1 MITLEHDMFR
11 DRRKKNRR
19 RRDLSIPQKL
29 NRRASSDRRAKAF
42 SSQPWWLQVNYAC
55 EYQEVTEEEAD
66 HQQRKEKP

>member
-19 RRDLSIPQKL
+19 SRDLSIPQKL

-42 SSQPWWLQVNYAC
+42 NAQPWWLLVNYAC
-55 EYQEVTEEEAD
+55 EYQEVVDEENT
-66 HQQRKEKP
+66 HQPRKKNP